1 MLSTSTHDTKRGE
14 DLRMRLAT
22 LAEIP
27 EQWSAQ
33 VLAWRKIL
41 HRESRAL
48 NDPGLEY
55 FYYQTLLGSF
65 PVDDFDRGEYRQ
77 RLEGALIKA
86 AREARQRTSWSRPHE
101 IYEDRLK
108 ALIGA
113 SLESTTFMDAFLPF
127 QQALY
132 VVANV
137 LLLALAIG
145 IATRSVAGHWLAR
158 AGMGAFGKILPW
170 ASPLTQRSRPAG
182 RLALGALWGFVPCS
196 LVYGVLP
203 LALFAGGPWQGA
215 LVMLAFGLGT
225 LPHLVGFGW
234 VLQKARRLLR
244 GHAARHIAAAV
255 ISGFALFGIYRA
267 LYLPHTLAQGPFCLP
282 L

>member
-1 MLSTSTHDTKRGE
+1 MAASLLLSALLAGLVGGLHCSVMCGGFIAAIAARDSAGARP
-14 DLRMRLAT
+14 LRPARAILGGALCYHAGRLASY
-22 LAEIP
+22 A
-27 EQWSAQ
+27 
-33 VLAWRKIL
+33 VLGA
-41 HRESRAL
+41 AF
-48 NDPGLEY
+48 GAAGAA
-55 FYYQTLLGSF
+55 T
-65 PVDDFDRGEYRQ
+65 VD
-77 RLEGALIKA
+77 AV
-86 AREARQRTSWSRPHE
+86 
-101 IYEDRLK
+101 
-108 ALIGA
+108 
-113 SLESTTFMDAFLPF
+113 AFLPF

-170 ASPLTQRSRPAG
+170 ASPLTQGSRPAG

-215 LVMLAFGLGT
+215 LVMLMFGLGT

-244 GHAARHIAAAV
+244 GHAARHVAAAV